1 MLPNTYDKQTNICM
15 AKTAKEVTS
24 DIKIIIDG
32 NNTNELSEFDRKIL
46 RFYKR

>member
-1 MLPNTYDKQTNICM
+1 MLSNTYDKQTNICM

-32 NNTNELSEFDRKIL
+32 NNIN
-46 RFYKR
+46 